1 MLHFITK
8 INKKTEHP
16 PPPKIPTP
24 YRTVSRVTAHPVN
37 FISVLGSYC
46 LQNLSRFQF
55 SHFPLSGNS
64 DEITFLPEA
73 FRGIQESCLPLQE
86 MYFSGIFSF
95 FFSSQ
100 AVVICSLPV
109 STTPSDFHRRP
120 VSENEHLPI
129 LFPSYPPFSPESRDK
144 VGRKAGRVPSLQSLL
159 SKRLTSF
166 PLSGRRSI
174 WDQIF
179 VKLGSKNCT

>member
-8 INKKTEHP
+8 INRKTEHP
-16 PPPKIPTP
+16 TPPKIPTP

-95 FFSSQ
+95 FFPAKRWSSAHFPCPQ
-100 AVVICSLPV
+100 PLLIFTADVSLKMSVYPSCSPV
-109 STTPSDFHRRP
+109 THPFLRRA
-120 VSENEHLPI
+120 ETRRAEKRGE
-129 LFPSYPPFSPESRDK
+129 SPLCK
-144 VGRKAGRVPSLQSLL
+144 VYWVNA
-159 SKRLTSF
+159 
-166 PLSGRRSI
+166 
-174 WDQIF
+174 
-179 VKLGSKNCT
+179 

>member
-1 MLHFITK
+1 M
-8 INKKTEHP
+8 
-16 PPPKIPTP
+16 
-24 YRTVSRVTAHPVN
+24 RRVTAHPVR
-37 FISVLGSYC
+37 FISVLGSYR

-73 FRGIQESCLPLQE
+73 FRGIEESCLPLRE

-95 FFSSQ
+95 FSQPSGGHLLPSSAHNPFWFSLQ
-100 AVVICSLPV
+100 TCLWKWAFCRLVPQLPNL
-109 STTPSDFHRRP
+109 SSGEQRQGG
-120 VSENEHLPI
+120 
-129 LFPSYPPFSPESRDK
+129 
-144 VGRKAGRVPSLQSLL
+144 GRKVGRVPSPQSLL
-159 SKRLTSF
+159 SKHLTSF

-179 VKLGSKNCT
+179 AKLGSKNCTWS